1 MVMEAERKGES
12 VNPNESF
19 NRYKIRS
26 LSMSQLTNAAV
37 IAISLLLATWLNNA
51 RADDGVPAKALA
63 GSWIVDAG
71 PHQIKTVTSYS
82 PIGGGKFAAVES
94 VLNFDWSLGGTMPT
108 ATHASTPNGIVA
120 KKKSIDFI
128 LITYALDDNE
138 RAVYILKAVGNKVL
152 KDRDTIS
159 VENLVFQIYT
169 KPETENPV
177 TDTAD
182 FTIPPSGTFPPV
194 REYRIK

>member
-1 MVMEAERKGES
+1 
-12 VNPNESF
+12 
-19 NRYKIRS
+19 
-26 LSMSQLTNAAV
+26 MSQMRTAVLIAVSVLLT
-37 IAISLLLATWLNNA
+37 TWGNLA
-51 RADDGVPAKALA
+51 RADGGVPAKALA

-71 PHQIKTVTSYS
+71 PGLIKTVTSYT
-82 PIGGGKFAAVES
+82 PIGGGQFAAVES
-94 VLNFDWSLGGTMPT
+94 VFNFDWSLGGTYPS
-108 ATHASTPNGIVA
+108 ATHASTLNGIVA
-120 KKKSIDFI
+120 KNKHEINFV
-128 LITYALDDNE
+128 LITYALDDSE
-138 RAVYILKAVGNKVL
+138 KAAYILKAVGNKVL

-177 TDTAD
+177 TDAPD